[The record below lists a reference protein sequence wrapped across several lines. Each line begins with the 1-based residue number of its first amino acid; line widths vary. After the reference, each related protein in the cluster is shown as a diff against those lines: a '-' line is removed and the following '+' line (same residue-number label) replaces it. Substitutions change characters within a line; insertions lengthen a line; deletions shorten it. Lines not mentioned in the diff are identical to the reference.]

1 MSKRIK
7 RVWIV
12 VYNSDD
18 PLNDYAV
25 FLSKK
30 DALAAAKEWV
40 TLILAD
46 STREGLSAEDTLI
59 ALKKITVLHG
69 DVKKENLPLHS
80 WAADYEYFIESQK
93 LEREELDYKRYLDLR
108 SRFEDRFRKESQKG
122 ILNCS

>member
-69 DVKKENLPLHS
+69 DVKKENLPLYS
-80 WAADYEYFIESQK
+80 WAADHEYFIESQK